1 MPVHKIPGGYQYGQS
16 GKKYYGKDAKKKA
29 LKQQLAIEL
38 SGYEETKLPRSKR
51 TTRRKT
57 IRHTSNEIPLTR
69 LTQDLVELGRQTV
82 NRLFGKDE

>member
-16 GKKYYGKDAKKKA
+16 GKKYYGKDAKEKA

-51 TTRRKT
+51 TIRRKT
-57 IRHTSNEIPLTR
+57 IVHATNQIPLTS

>member
-16 GKKYYGKDAKKKA
+16 GKKYYGKDAEEKA
-29 LKQQLAIEL
+29 RKQQLAIEL
-38 SGYEETKLPRSKR
+38 SGYTETKLPRSKR
-51 TTRRKT
+51 TIRRKT
-57 IRHTSNEIPLTR
+57 IVHATNQIPLTS